1 MKKTS
6 SLKLGSEFLF
16 VSLLVVTKTLN
27 LSSCKLES
35 IFIQSGEK
43 TIEKK
48 KEEKWRS
55 EWIEWVCC
63 CCCCCCQLFFS
74 DGLTIIIMIIII
86 VLDDACMCD
95 KGAC

>member
-48 KEEKWRS
+48 KEEK
-55 EWIEWVCC
+55 
-63 CCCCCCQLFFS
+63 
-74 DGLTIIIMIIII
+74 
-86 VLDDACMCD
+86 
-95 KGAC
+95 